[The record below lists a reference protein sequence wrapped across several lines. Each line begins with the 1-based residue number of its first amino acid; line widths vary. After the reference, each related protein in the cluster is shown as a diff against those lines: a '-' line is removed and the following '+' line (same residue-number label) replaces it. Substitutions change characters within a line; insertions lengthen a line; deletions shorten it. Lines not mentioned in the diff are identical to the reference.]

1 MLKPLAEISKA
12 RKFAIVIFGCTM
24 LNASCLDKLDTK
36 GSVDLYKKAIEDPF
50 AIVAL
55 DMIKSL
61 TSGKDSGFLKGEGVN
76 SPNRRMLAINSSLCC
91 SGEKIGSYDCLE
103 FITKATNSIIEGK
116 NGII

>member
-1 MLKPLAEISKA
+1 MSKQLAEILRVKRFIAVLFS
-12 RKFAIVIFGCTM
+12 CTM

-55 DMIKSL
+55 DTIKSL
-61 TSGKDSGFLKGEGVN
+61 TLGKDSGFFKGEGVN
-76 SPNRRMLAINSSLCC
+76 SPNRRILAINSSLCC

>member
-1 MLKPLAEISKA
+1 MLKPLAEILKV
-12 RKFAIVIFGCTM
+12 RKFVIVVFGCTM

-36 GSVDLYKKAIEDPF
+36 GSVDLYKKAIEDTF

-55 DMIKSL
+55 DTIKSL
-61 TSGKDSGFLKGEGVN
+61 TSGKDSGFFKGEGIN

>member
-12 RKFAIVIFGCTM
+12 RKLVIVIFGCTM

-55 DMIKSL
+55 DTIKSL
-61 TSGKDSGFLKGEGVN
+61 TSGKDSGFFKGDGIN
-76 SPNRRMLAINSSLCC
+76 SSDRRILAINSSLCC

-103 FITKATNSIIEGK
+103 FITKATNSIIAGK

>member
-1 MLKPLAEISKA
+1 MLKPLAEILKVKRLVAVLFS
-12 RKFAIVIFGCTM
+12 CTM

-36 GSVDLYKKAIEDPF
+36 GSINLYKKAIEDPF

-55 DMIKSL
+55 DTIKSL
-61 TSGKDSGFLKGEGVN
+61 TSGKDLGFFKGEGIN
-76 SPNRRMLAINSSLCC
+76 SLNRRMLAINSSLCC

-116 NGII
+116 KGII